1 MKSSAQSVIDETEI
15 ECEDIDETQDDGD
28 QSHASADADV
38 DDATAASEELS
49 GGSKWM
55 RVVAYVVLP
64 VLAVVL
70 AAGAGYL
77 WWAERSVAT
86 SAVRAETVKVATDT
100 TIAMLSYKPET
111 VEHDIGAARDRLTG
125 KFKDSY
131 TSLTNDVVIPGSK
144 QKKITALANVPA
156 AGSVSA
162 TDSHAVVL
170 VFVNQSILMG
180 NDPPTSTASS
190 VRVTLD
196 KIGDRWM
203 ISDFEPV

>member
-1 MKSSAQSVIDETEI
+1 MIDKPVIDDEDIVEAQSDG
-15 ECEDIDETQDDGD
+15 EDQHVTT
-28 QSHASADADV
+28 DADDV
-38 DDATAASEELS
+38 EPAEPGKADR
-49 GGSKWM
+49 GSKLM
-55 RVVAYVVLP
+55 RIVAYVVLP
-64 VLAVVL
+64 ALTVILAV
-70 AAGAGYL
+70 GAGYL
-77 WWAERSVAT
+77 WWAQRSIAT
-86 SAVRAETVKVATDT
+86 AAVRAETVKVATDT
-100 TIAMLSYKPET
+100 TAAMLSYKPET
-111 VEHDIGAARDRLTG
+111 VEHDIAAARDRLTG

-156 AGSVSA
+156 AASVSA

-180 NDPPTSTASS
+180 NDPPSSTASS

-196 KIGDRWM
+196 KIDGRWM